1 MATHGGISG
10 DLLFKLAEDIETC
23 EQMEALG
30 RTLGFKVAEINRY
43 TETNR
48 IEGRVTWKGTRDM
61 LFDWRQTV
69 KPCDQHLRLEQALID
84 AKLVMLADT
93 HLKGTLSD
101 PGIYRKKISASL
113 TVERCREKLENKYRN
128 QLCKIQMKPWDQ
140 TDYAEFN
147 DMHTVVTMVQKNA
160 RGQDTKKKEILQGSV
175 AEIFST
181 KVNGELPA
189 RILISAPIMTP
200 FRVYEISGT
209 SGIEVDVD
217 EYRRSR
223 YLESTVE
230 AWDIITRRDSRDK
243 DSHDPPRATSTDH

>member
-1 MATHGGISG
+1 MAVSLTYGGSWSIAD
-10 DLLFKLAEDIETC
+10 DLLSKLAEDIETG

-30 RTLGFKVAEINRY
+30 RTLGLRVADINRY

-48 IEGRVTWKGTRDM
+48 IEGRVTCKGTRAM

-69 KPCDQHLRLEQALID
+69 VPCDQHLRLKQALID

-101 PGIYRKKISASL
+101 PDIYSKKISPSL
-113 TVERCREKLENKYRN
+113 TVQRCREKLENKYRN

-140 TDYAEFN
+140 SDFAEFK
-147 DMHTVVTMVQKNA
+147 DIHLVVTVVTKDA
-160 RGQDTKKKEILQGSV
+160 RGQDTKKKEMLKDSI

-189 RILISAPIMTP
+189 RILISAPAGRGKTTAVAKMANDWVH
-200 FRVYEISGT
+200 REKGGSG
-209 SGIEVDVD
+209 EF
-217 EYRRSR
+217 
-223 YLESTVE
+223 
-230 AWDIITRRDSRDK
+230 
-243 DSHDPPRATSTDH
+243 H